1 MPSPVPN
8 FLSGSL
14 ASTQDLF
21 SISYPY
27 INTAGYEI
35 ANVSKASTAVVSTKE
50 SLQNTLPTGTKILI
64 TGVEGMTQLK
74 TAGADSSPVYAA
86 NVLTDTTFELFQFT
100 DYAGN
105 VFSPV
110 DSSEFSNAVANTG
123 SVNAYTVPQ
132 YVTAASPGI
141 VQFDTT
147 DSSSGGAIALVGGG
161 VISLTGPGGFLLTAV
176 VSCTRTF
183 SSNEA
188 GYQWYDV
195 LTEEA
200 FGPFVKFGQACTAT
214 KDVTDS
220 SLVCLRVFSGGADFP
235 VPTELTNATFT
246 VEQIAG
252 I

>member
-8 FLSGSL
+8 FLT
-14 ASTQDLF
+14 ATNSTNQKLYTILF
-21 SISYPY
+21 PY
-27 INTAGYEI
+27 IDVAGYEI
-35 ANVSKASTAVVSTKE
+35 ANVSKASTAVVTTTE
-50 SLQNTLPTGTKILI
+50 SMRNTLPTGTQILI
-64 TGVEGMTQLK
+64 TGVKGMTQLK

-132 YVTAASPGI
+132 YYAAPSPGI
-141 VQFDTT
+141 VYFDTT
-147 DSSSGGAIALVGGG
+147 DSSGGGAIALIGGG
-161 VISLTGPGGFLLTAV
+161 LISLTGPGAFLLTAV

-220 SLVCLRVFSGGADFP
+220 SLVCLRVFSGEADFP